1 MAKRYRPPENPVSK
15 MRLGELLALAREMK
29 GWTIRDLEKR
39 TGVSNAL
46 ISQIE
51 IGHVKEPG
59 FHRIVRIARA
69 LGLSLDRLAETAFD
83 AQDYGA
89 R

>member
-1 MAKRYRPPENPVSK
+1 MARYRPPTLPVSG
-15 MRLGELLALAREMK
+15 MRLGQMLALARELK

-39 TGVSNAL
+39 TGISDAL

-51 IGHVKEPG
+51 IEHVKSPG
-59 FHRIVRIARA
+59 FHLVVKLSRA
-69 LGLSLDRLAETAFD
+69 LGIKLDRLAETAFD
-83 AQDYGA
+83 AKDYGA